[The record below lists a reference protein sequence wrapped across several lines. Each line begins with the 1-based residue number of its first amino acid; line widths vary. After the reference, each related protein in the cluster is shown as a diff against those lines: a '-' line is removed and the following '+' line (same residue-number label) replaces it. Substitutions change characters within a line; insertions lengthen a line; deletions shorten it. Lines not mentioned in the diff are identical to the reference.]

1 MARKQQRQARPPP
14 RQGGGF
20 LRGLLLGLAV
30 AAGVQLYHGGLPDW
44 FAGPGGDGD
53 GATSRTGPSK
63 TNFDFYRDLPKAEV
77 RIDDPAAPG
86 GASPG
91 TSTPPKSAPAVSN
104 PPKSAP
110 AASPPPATAGGSP
123 PREPAAAPAAS
134 PSAPRRYRVQVGSF
148 RERKEADRLHAS
160 LALGGFES
168 SIRTKETAGG
178 TRHRVVL
185 GPFRGREAAEAEKAR
200 LTARG
205 IDSLIVAEGS

>member
-44 FAGPGGDGD
+44 FGGPDGD
-53 GATSRTGPSK
+53 GAVATSRTGPPK

-77 RIDDPAAPG
+77 RIDDPAAPAG
-86 GASPG
+86 SPPG
-91 TSTPPKSAPAVSN
+91 TSTPPKSE
-104 PPKSAP
+104 P
-110 AASPPPATAGGSP
+110 AASRPPTTAGGSP
-123 PREPAAAPAAS
+123 PREPAA
-134 PSAPRRYRVQVGSF
+134 PSAPREPAATPPTSREYRVQVGSF

-168 SIRTKETAGG
+168 SIRTKETSGG